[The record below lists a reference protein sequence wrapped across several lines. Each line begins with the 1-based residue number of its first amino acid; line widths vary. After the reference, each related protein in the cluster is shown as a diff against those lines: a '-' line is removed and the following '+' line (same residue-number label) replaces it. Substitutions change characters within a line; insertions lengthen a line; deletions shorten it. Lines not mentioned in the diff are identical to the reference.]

1 MEIQST
7 LANSP
12 AVAAIRVAQ
21 QIRHDRIALACI
33 IETISDHYGLD
44 YETVA
49 TVLDT
54 FPENILEFAKSPEGV
69 TALGIAV
76 VNDLAGAA
84 VDLPCLL
91 VPIH

>member
-1 MEIQST
+1 MEIHST
-7 LANSP
+7 LANTS

-33 IETISDHYGLD
+33 IEAISDHYGLD
-44 YETVA
+44 FDTVA
-49 TVLDT
+49 ATLDT
-54 FPENILEFAKSPEGV
+54 FPENVLEFAKTPEGV

>member
-1 MEIQST
+1 MEIHST
-7 LANSP
+7 LANTS

-33 IETISDHYGLD
+33 VETISDHYGLD
-44 YETVA
+44 FETVA
-49 TVLDT
+49 ATLDT
-54 FPENILEFAKSPEGV
+54 FPENVLEFAKTPEGV

-76 VNDLAGAA
+76 VNDLAGAP

-91 VPIH
+91 VQIH